1 MVDAYGAAG
10 SSAAL
15 VRVRTAALD
24 LGGLRNVSH
33 AKATAAIESGNADAS
48 KQVLAATTAALGAS
62 AESAQQRRL
71 SSGGGATASV
81 RAAGRT
87 ALSMGSGSQI
97 HYRIKRKRVAN
108 QARPRRR

>member
-1 MVDAYGAAG
+1 M
-10 SSAAL
+10 
-15 VRVRTAALD
+15 RVVIVCAW
-24 LGGLRNVSH
+24 
-33 AKATAAIESGNADAS
+33 
-48 KQVLAATTAALGAS
+48 LAAVAS
-62 AESAQQRRL
+62 GLVARTL
-71 SSGGGATASV
+71 PATASV